1 MKKFELVV
9 EMSDNTLSMGGT
21 NDGFT
26 ALELIALL
34 DIKKLDIIEQFT
46 KLENFTH
53 RRVVKR
59 NGEWVSIEKEEET

>member
-9 EMSDNTLSMGGT
+9 EVSDNTLSMSGT

-46 KLENFTH
+46 KHGNFTH
-53 RRVVKR
+53 RRVAQK
-59 NGEWVSIEKEEET
+59 NGEWVSIEKEEQS